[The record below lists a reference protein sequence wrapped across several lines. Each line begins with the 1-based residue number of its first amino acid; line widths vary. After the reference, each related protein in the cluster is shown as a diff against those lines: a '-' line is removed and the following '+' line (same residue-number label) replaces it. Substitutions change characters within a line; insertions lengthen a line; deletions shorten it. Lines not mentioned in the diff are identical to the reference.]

1 MALFWI
7 VQEIEGERRVFIQE
21 AGSLIFARLRAAI
34 AGLGGKFV
42 EAHVL
47 DDKRAQRVPK
57 NNDRACVVRSRSLCA
72 ARPYRMIRNTRASDR
87 DDRVAVAEE
96 THDEAAS

>member
-57 NNDRACVVRSRSLCA
+57 KMIGRAL
-72 ARPYRMIRNTRASDR
+72 SDR
-87 DDRVAVAEE
+87 EAYALLDRIG
-96 THDEAAS
+96 